1 MASFEFVV
9 TNPDGLHARPAAE
22 LVRLA
27 STPGFQVTVGRPNQP
42 PVTANSIL
50 SLLALGIRS
59 GERIVVSIDGENTEP
74 LAQEI
79 GRIFA

>member
-9 TNPDGLHARPAAE
+9 ANPDGLHARPAAE

-42 PVTANSIL
+42 PVNANSIL

>member
-9 TNPDGLHARPAAE
+9 SNTDGLHARPAAE

-27 STPGFQVTVGRPNQP
+27 SNLGVQVTIGRPNQP
-42 PVTANSIL
+42 PVNANSIL

-59 GERIVVSIDGENTEP
+59 G
-74 LAQEI
+74 
-79 GRIFA
+79 